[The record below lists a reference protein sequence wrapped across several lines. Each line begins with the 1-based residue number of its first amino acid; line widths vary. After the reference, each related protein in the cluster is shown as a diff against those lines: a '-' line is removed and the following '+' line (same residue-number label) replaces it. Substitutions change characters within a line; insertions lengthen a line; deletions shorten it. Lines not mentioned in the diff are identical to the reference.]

1 MVPVVPISFYLNVII
16 MLFHLEMQPVW
27 FGSHDLGLCSQG
39 FMLSEGRARFRQVS
53 LTESHRTWGWFL
65 SSCFLLKVHRFITCH
80 NHELRYPPFSDPTT
94 ILSWWYIYISPWVHP
109 QIEEIS
115 KPLSGGIHWF
125 PALDLP
131 SIPCCFIKFF
141 IQHVSQECHGWSSF
155 SHWSSFPIKTV
166 RRKSMFFR
174 WQNNITT
181 FHKLS
186 LVKWI

>member
-94 ILSWWYIYISPWVHP
+94 ILSWWYIYIYPHEYIPKLRKYQSHSL
-109 QIEEIS
+109 EESI
-115 KPLSGGIHWF
+115 GFQHWICHQF
-125 PALDLP
+125 LV
-131 SIPCCFIKFF
+131 
-141 IQHVSQECHGWSSF
+141 VSSNSSF
-155 SHWSSFPIKTV
+155 NMFPKNVMVDLHFPIDL
-166 RRKSMFFR
+166 R
-174 WQNNITT
+174 
-181 FHKLS
+181 S
-186 LVKWI
+186 L